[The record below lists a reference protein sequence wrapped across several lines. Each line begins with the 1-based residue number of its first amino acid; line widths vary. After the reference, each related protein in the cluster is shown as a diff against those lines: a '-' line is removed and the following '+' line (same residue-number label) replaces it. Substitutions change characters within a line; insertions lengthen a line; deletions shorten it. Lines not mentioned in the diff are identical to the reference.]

1 MAEPLETPSTGESEP
16 LSFTLQVV
24 SPSVGVSS
32 PLRFPHLPAT
42 TTVKELKEK
51 IRNILPSQPQD
62 DSQRFIHRGRMLARE
77 TETMLEIFGQE
88 TLANSESQTL
98 HLVLRPTG
106 PEAPQHA
113 APSPVTPIPQPS
125 TMGLPMPPQLQQR
138 PQSTP
143 VNLMQ
148 QPMNGMH
155 AQQPLPGIQQP
166 LPPQI
171 LQPGDHQQNAM
182 TQRLAQLQR
191 ETLRLHQEMMLIEQ
205 RARAPVGQPIA
216 NVQQIPFGPGIPPQ
230 SIFQRP
236 VGPPP
241 QAQASYHN
249 LINQHQ
255 LHRAA
260 EGRHGVQDTG
270 GIPVQPGQVS
280 HTASGR
286 ASPIGPRPDS
296 TSTYRREGIGPDG
309 QRWSVTVNQTT
320 TTHYPIPQ
328 QLQQQMQQHQ
338 IQHQQHL
345 AHYANPASDIQA
357 LLRSADRALAQAGQN
372 NMQRSVSNPTPTT
385 SVPGAT
391 TSNLPGAVATPGAT
405 NAPPASTILAP
416 LSIVALPP
424 SQAINLSPALS
435 STSTEPTIYLLSS
448 PAGPRALLITNSET
462 YFTPLQSSRHRHSPT
477 TQLQRQGQAPD
488 GAAVLPEYRNRGLQR
503 RAARPPAAPAVAPH
517 ANPGAGPLGAQFG
530 AILWLIVRLVGF
542 VWFFTSGNPSW
553 SRWLMVSGLGLVVFL
568 INTGILNGFADQFLG
583 PVRRH
588 LEALIPLAGPE
599 AALVPAANAAIPQ
612 PPRDPPAGGLT
623 PEQRQRGELE
633 PADVAA
639 RLIEQRRQAQG
650 ARLIARIRRAEHSLL
665 LFLASLVPGVGER
678 HIAAREA
685 EAAAAEARRAEA
697 AAAAEAAANVANT
710 NSPEAGGFEG
720 TEGTNE
726 HRENENGVQNN
737 EGVVPPAQPLVDV

>member
-391 TSNLPGAVATPGAT
+391 SSNLPGAVATPGAT

-517 ANPGAGPLGAQFG
+517 ANP
-530 AILWLIVRLVGF
+530 
-542 VWFFTSGNPSW
+542 
-553 SRWLMVSGLGLVVFL
+553 
-568 INTGILNGFADQFLG
+568 
-583 PVRRH
+583 
-588 LEALIPLAGPE
+588 GPE